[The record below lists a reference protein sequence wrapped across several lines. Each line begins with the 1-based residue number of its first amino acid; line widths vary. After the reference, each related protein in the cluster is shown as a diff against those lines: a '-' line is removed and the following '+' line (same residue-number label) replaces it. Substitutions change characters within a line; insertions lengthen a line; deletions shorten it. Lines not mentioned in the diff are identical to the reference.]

1 MKTVDL
7 FAGCGGMSL
16 GFKRAGYDLALAVD
30 NWEAALRCYQAN
42 LKDPYLLLDLS
53 EPDVAVREIR
63 RRVPKAEVVIGGP
76 PCQDFSHAGPRR
88 EGARADLTE
97 SFARIVA
104 ALRPLAYVMENV
116 DRTARSSA
124 YQRARA
130 LLKEAGYGVTEA
142 VLDAS
147 YYGVPQRRKRF
158 FSIGVLGE
166 VDGFLTLHLM
176 EMRED
181 RPLTLRE
188 YMGEELN
195 LEYYYR
201 HPRNYNRRGIYSV
214 DEPAP
219 TVRGVNRPVPKGY
232 PGHPADPVP
241 PFEGLRPLTTEE
253 RGRAQTFPKGWKWV
267 GSKSEVEQMIG
278 NAVPPELARRVAL
291 ALKEFLREKGLW
303 TGPEALEEPLVAK
316 GGQPWSMSE

>member
-195 LEYYYR
+195 VELL
-201 HPRNYNRRGIYSV
+201 
-214 DEPAP
+214 
-219 TVRGVNRPVPKGY
+219 
-232 PGHPADPVP
+232 P
-241 PFEGLRPLTTEE
+241 PPQKLRPEGDLLRRRARSHSQGREPPRAQRVPGTPSGP
-253 RGRAQTFPKGWKWV
+253 RAPLQRPPPAHHGRARESADFP
-267 GSKSEVEQMIG
+267 
-278 NAVPPELARRVAL
+278 
-291 ALKEFLREKGLW
+291 
-303 TGPEALEEPLVAK
+303 
-316 GGQPWSMSE
+316 

>member
-1 MKTVDL
+1 
-7 FAGCGGMSL
+7 MSL
-16 GFKRAGYDLALAVD
+16 GFKGAGYGLALAVD
-30 NWEAALRCYQAN
+30 NWEAAFRCYRAN
-42 LKDPYLLLDLS
+42 LGGPYLLLDLS
-53 EPDVAVREIR
+53 DPDVAVREIR
-63 RRVPKAEVVIGGP
+63 RRVPEVEVVIGGP

-88 EGARADLTE
+88 EGARASLTE
-97 SFARIVA
+97 SFARIA
-104 ALRPLAYVMENV
+104 ATLRPLAYVMENV
-116 DRTARSSA
+116 DRAARSSA
-124 YQRARA
+124 YGRAQA
-130 LLKEAGYGVTEA
+130 LLREAGYGVTEV

-195 LEYYYR
+195 VQYYYR
-201 HPRNYNRRGIYSV
+201 HPRNYDRRGIYSV

-232 PGHPADPVP
+232 RGHPRDPVP
-241 PFEGLRPLTTEE
+241 PFEGLRALTAEE
-253 RGRAQTFPKGWKWV
+253 RGRVQTFPKGWKWV
-267 GSKSEVEQMIG
+267 GNKSEVEGMIG

-291 ALKEFLREKGLW
+291 ALRAFLSERGLW
-303 TGPEALEEPLVAK
+303 RGGPDPR
-316 GGQPWSMSE
+316 

>member
-1 MKTVDL
+1 VKTLDL

-30 NWEAALRCYQAN
+30 NWEAASRCYRAN
-42 LKDPYLLLDLS
+42 LGSPYLLLDLS
-53 EPDVAVREIR
+53 DPEEAVREVQ
-63 RRVPKAEVVIGGP
+63 RRVPEVKVVIGGP

-88 EGARADLTE
+88 EGARASLTE

-116 DRTARSSA
+116 NRVARSAA
-124 YQRARA
+124 YGRARSV
-130 LLKEAGYGVTEA
+130 LKGAGYGIAEA

-166 VDGFLTLHLM
+166 RDGFLLPYL
-176 EMRED
+176 ERFRED

-188 YMGEELN
+188 YMGEELDI
-195 LEYYYR
+195 EYYYR
-201 HPRNYNRRGIYSV
+201 HPRNYDRRGIYSI

-232 PGHPADPVP
+232 RGHPRDPVP
-241 PFEGLRPLTTEE
+241 PFEGLRPLTAEE

-267 GSKSEVEQMIG
+267 GTRSEVEQMVG
-278 NAVPPELARRVAL
+278 NAVPPELAKRVAL
-291 ALKEFLREKGLW
+291 ALRAFLSERGLW
-303 TGPEALEEPLVAK
+303 RGEPGFLADGPVRCSL
-316 GGQPWSMSE
+316 G

>member
-30 NWEAALRCYQAN
+30 NWEAASRCYRAN
-42 LKDPYLLLDLS
+42 LEDPYLLLDLS
-53 EPDVAVREIR
+53 DPDRAAREIR
-63 RRVPKAEVVIGGP
+63 WRVPEAEVLIGGP

-124 YQRARA
+124 YGRARA
-130 LLKEAGYGVTEA
+130 LLKEAGYGVTEV

-166 VDGFLTLHLM
+166 ADGFLLPYLERFRDDH
-176 EMRED
+176 
-181 RPLTLRE
+181 PLTLRA
-188 YMGEELN
+188 YMGEELDI
-195 LEYYYR
+195 EHYYR
-201 HPRNYNRRGIYSV
+201 HPRNYDRRGIYSV

-232 PGHPADPVP
+232 RGHPADPVP
-241 PFEGLRPLTTEE
+241 PFPGLRALTAEE

-267 GSKSEVEQMIG
+267 GNKSQVEQMIG
-278 NAVPPELARRVAL
+278 NAVPPELARRVAS

-303 TGPEALEEPLVAK
+303 TGSEALEEPLVLR
-316 GGQPWSMSE
+316 GQLRLTSE

>member
-1 MKTVDL
+1 VKTLDL

-97 SFARIVA
+97 SFARIVVG
-104 ALRPLAYVMENV
+104 LRPLAYVTENV
-116 DRTARSSA
+116 DRTARSAA
-124 YQRARA
+124 YGRARSV
-130 LLKEAGYGVTEA
+130 LKGAGYGITEA

-147 YYGVPQRRKRF
+147 HYGVPQRRKRF

-166 VDGFLTLHLM
+166 VDGFLLPYL
-176 EMRED
+176 ERLRED
-181 RPLTLRE
+181 RPLSLRE
-188 YMGEELN
+188 YMGEELDI
-195 LEYYYR
+195 EYYYR
-201 HPRNYNRRGIYSV
+201 HPRNYDRRGIYSV

-232 PGHPADPVP
+232 RGHPRDPVP

-267 GSKSEVEQMIG
+267 GNKTEVEQMIG
-278 NAVPPELARRVAL
+278 NAVPPELAQRVAL
-291 ALKEFLREKGLW
+291 ALKVFLSERGFWRERS
-303 TGPEALEEPLVAK
+303 GPLSDELVQSPS
-316 GGQPWSMSE
+316 G

>member
-1 MKTVDL
+1 METLDL

-30 NWEAALRCYQAN
+30 SCEAALRCYRAN
-42 LKDPYLLLDLS
+42 LEDTHLLLDLS
-53 EPDVAVREIR
+53 DPGRAAQEIR

-104 ALRPLAYVMENV
+104 ALSPLAYVMENV

-130 LLKEAGYGVTEA
+130 LLKEAGYGGVTEV

-147 YYGVPQRRKRF
+147 HYGVPQRRKRF

-166 VDGFLTLHLM
+166 ADGLLLPYL
-176 EMRED
+176 EKLRKK

-188 YMGEELN
+188 YMGEELDI
-195 LEYYYR
+195 EYYYR
-201 HPRNYNRRGIYSV
+201 HPRNYDRRGIYSV

-232 PGHPADPVP
+232 RGHPRDPVP
-241 PFEGLRPLTTEE
+241 PFEGLRPLTAEE
-253 RGRAQTFPKGWKWV
+253 RGRVQTFPKGWRWV
-267 GSKSEVEQMIG
+267 GTKGEVEQMIG

-291 ALKEFLREKGLW
+291 ALKAFL
-303 TGPEALEEPLVAK
+303 
-316 GGQPWSMSE
+316 SERGFWQERPDSLSDGRVQCSSG

>member
-1 MKTVDL
+1 M
-7 FAGCGGMSL
+7 AL
-16 GFKRAGYDLALAVD
+16 GFKWAGYDLALAVD
-30 NWEAALRCYQAN
+30 NWEAASRCYQAN
-42 LKDPYLLLDLS
+42 LEDPYLLLDLS
-53 EPDVAVREIR
+53 DPEVAAREIR
-63 RRVPKAEVVIGGP
+63 RRVPEVEVAIGGP

-116 DRTARSSA
+116 DRTARSAA
-124 YQRARA
+124 YGRAGSV
-130 LLKEAGYGVTEA
+130 LKEAGYGITEV
-142 VLDAS
+142 VLEAS
-147 YYGVPQRRKRF
+147 HYGVPQRRKRF

-166 VDGFLTLHLM
+166 ADGLILPYL
-176 EMRED
+176 EKLRED

-188 YMGEELN
+188 YMGEELD

-201 HPRNYNRRGIYSV
+201 HPRNYDRRGIYSI

-241 PFEGLRPLTTEE
+241 PFPGLRSLTAEE
-253 RGRAQTFPKGWKWV
+253 RGRVQTFPKGWKWV
-267 GSKSEVEQMIG
+267 GTKGEVEQMIG
-278 NAVPPELARRVAL
+278 NAVPPEMARRVAL
-291 ALKEFLREKGLW
+291 ALKAFLSERVLAEEFRL
-303 TGPEALEEPLVAK
+303 PF
-316 GGQPWSMSE
+316 

>member
-1 MKTVDL
+1 VKTVDL

-30 NWEAALRCYQAN
+30 NWEAALRCYRAN
-42 LKDPYLLLDLS
+42 LECPYLLLDLS
-53 EPDVAVREIR
+53 DPDAAVREIG
-63 RRVPKAEVVIGGP
+63 RRVPEVEVVIGGP

-88 EGARADLTE
+88 EGARASLTE

-116 DRTARSSA
+116 DRAARSAA
-124 YQRARA
+124 YGRARSV
-130 LLKEAGYGVTEA
+130 LKGAGYGFTEV

-166 VDGFLTLHLM
+166 ADGFLFPHL
-176 EMRED
+176 ERLRED

-188 YMGEELN
+188 YMGEELSV
-195 LEYYYR
+195 EYYYR
-201 HPRNYNRRGIYSV
+201 HPRNYDRRGIYSV

-232 PGHPADPVP
+232 RGHPRDPVP
-241 PFEGLRPLTTEE
+241 PFEGLRALTAEE
-253 RGRAQTFPKGWKWV
+253 RGRVQTFPRGWKWV
-267 GSKSEVEQMIG
+267 GNKSEVEGMIG
-278 NAVPPELARRVAL
+278 NAVPPELAKRVAL
-291 ALKEFLREKGLW
+291 ALKRFLQENGKTL
-303 TGPEALEEPLVAK
+303 K
-316 GGQPWSMSE
+316 